1 MGEMSNHV
9 LTKPELRR
17 SKPGRADFAAQAR
30 NPITVVLD
38 GVTGN
43 YNIGAM
49 FRLCDAFLVERL
61 VVCGDTTRSLLRK
74 RKVVQAASGTQC
86 WVPWSEAPDA
96 VTVVQVA
103 KASGQWIAV
112 VELTAES
119 VTPAQ
124 MQPRFPAVLVLG
136 NERSGVSPE
145 VLAYADQTVAIPM
158 LGMANSLNV
167 ATAAAIVLHELVGA
181 SRGAADA
188 GAAARHGP
196 TVPAGGDRPG
206 RRRQPMNDLRS
217 RPVP

>member
-1 MGEMSNHV
+1 MSNHV
-9 LTKPELRR
+9 LSKPELRR
-17 SKPGRADFAAQAR
+17 SKPGRAYFAAQAR
-30 NPITVVLD
+30 NPISVVLD

-61 VVCGDTTRSLLRK
+61 VICGDTSRSLLRK

-86 WVPWSEAPDA
+86 WVPWSEAPAA
-96 VTVVQVA
+96 VTVVQAA
-103 KASGQWIAV
+103 KAAGQWIAV

-145 VLAYADQTVAIPM
+145 VLAYADQDGARIPM

-167 ATAAAIVLHELVGA
+167 ATAAAIVFHELLGVG
-181 SRGAADA
+181 
-188 GAAARHGP
+188 RHP
-196 TVPAGGDRPG
+196 C
-206 RRRQPMNDLRS
+206 
-217 RPVP
+217 